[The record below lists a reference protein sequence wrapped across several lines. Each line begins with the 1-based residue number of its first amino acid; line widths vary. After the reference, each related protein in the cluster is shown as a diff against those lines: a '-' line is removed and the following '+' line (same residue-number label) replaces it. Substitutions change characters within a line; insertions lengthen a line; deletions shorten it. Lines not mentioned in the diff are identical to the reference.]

1 MNTFNG
7 NEQQVNEIASILKNI
22 SESDLLTLN
31 NDYCDNHSYME
42 DYIYSM
48 SEFDDLMSCKTPTE
62 ILECVKS
69 DFSIYD
75 EYFRDTMY
83 GLESGNIIENLMQHD
98 FDDLAEYLIKNGDV
112 NDILA
117 DNEDTIKMEFIN
129 YATSV
134 VDDNEL
140 NINLEDF
147 ETYIDDN
154 ITSEVYTERWEDLVE
169 QVIEDVQSE
178 MEEDEE

>member
-7 NEQQVNEIASILKNI
+7 NEQQVNEIASILENI
-22 SESDLLTLN
+22 NESDLLTLN
-31 NDYCDNHSYME
+31 NDFCETNSYME

-48 SEFDDLMSCKTPTE
+48 SEFDDLMSSKTPTE

-83 GLESGNIIENLMQHD
+83 GLESGNFIEDLMQVD
-98 FDDLAEYLIKNGDV
+98 FDDLAEYLIENGDV

-129 YATSV
+129 YATSIV
-134 VDDNEL
+134 EENSMSID
-140 NINLEDF
+140 LEDL
-147 ETYIDDN
+147 EEWINNN
-154 ITSEVYTERWEDLVE
+154 ISSEVYTEFWEDLIE
-169 QVIEDVQSE
+169 QVVEDFKNE
-178 MEEDEE
+178 MEDNV

>member
-22 SESDLLTLN
+22 TDSDLLTLN
-31 NDYCDNHSYME
+31 NDYCDANSYME

-48 SEFDDLMSCKTPTE
+48 SEFDDLLSCKTPTQ
-62 ILECVKS
+62 ILESVSS
-69 DFSIYD
+69 DFSIND

-83 GLESGNIIENLMQHD
+83 GLESGNSIEDLMQVD
-98 FDDLAEYLIKNGDV
+98 FDDLAEYLIENGDV

-134 VDDNEL
+134 VEDNGMS
-140 NINLEDF
+140 IDLEDL
-147 ETYIDDN
+147 ETFIDDN
-154 ITSEVYTERWEDLVE
+154 ITSEVYTELWEDLVE
-169 QVIEDVQSE
+169 QVIEDFKNE
-178 MEEDEE
+178 MEDDE

>member
-7 NEQQVNEIASILKNI
+7 NEQQVNEIVSILKNI
-22 SESDLLTLN
+22 SDSDLITLN
-31 NDYCDNHSYME
+31 NDYCDTNSYME

-48 SEFDDLMSCKTPTE
+48 SEFDDLMSSRTPTE

-69 DFSIYD
+69 DFSIHD

-83 GLESGNIIENLMQHD
+83 GLESGNIIEDLMQVD
-98 FDDLAEYLIKNGDV
+98 FDDLAEYLIENGDV

-129 YATSV
+129 YVTSV
-134 VDDNEL
+134 VNDNNL
-140 NINLEDF
+140 SIDLEDL
-147 ETYIDDN
+147 EEWIDDN
-154 ITSEVYTERWEDLVE
+154 ISSEVYTELWEDLVE
-169 QVIEDVQSE
+169 QVIEDFQSE
-178 MEEDEE
+178 IEEDE

>member
-22 SESDLLTLN
+22 NDSDLLTLN
-31 NDYCDNHSYME
+31 NDYCDNHSYVE

-48 SEFDDLMSCKTPTE
+48 SEFDDLMSSRTPTE
-62 ILECVKS
+62 ILERVKS

-75 EYFRDTMY
+75 EYFRDSTY
-83 GLESGNIIENLMQHD
+83 GLESGNSIEDLMQVN
-98 FDDLAEYLIKNGDV
+98 FADLAEYLIENGDV

-129 YATSV
+129 YATSIV
-134 VDDNEL
+134 EENNMSID
-140 NINLEDF
+140 LEDL
-147 ETYIDDN
+147 EEWIDNN
-154 ITSEVYTERWEDLVE
+154 ISSEVYTELWEDLVE
-169 QVIEDVQSE
+169 QVVEDFKNE
-178 MEEDEE
+178 MEDDV